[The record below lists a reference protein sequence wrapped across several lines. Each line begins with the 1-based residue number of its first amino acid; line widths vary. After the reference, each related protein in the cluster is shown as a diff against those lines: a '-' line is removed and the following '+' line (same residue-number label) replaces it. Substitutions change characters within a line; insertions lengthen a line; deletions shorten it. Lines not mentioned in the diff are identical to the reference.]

1 MEGKFDTC
9 QLCQLYLP
17 QQWFN
22 LSYTCR
28 IHVILRYVVGSC
40 LLEFYTTLW
49 FPKKYSSKKLSGIW
63 IFHMHCIILRALF
76 HVTHSFLNSTSWM
89 AIIASLFFC
98 ESSSYRSYRACT
110 TRRPNFLF
118 QREKFIQKLESNP
131 NQRHSKLKAILINI
145 IEHIFGL

>member
-1 MEGKFDTC
+1 MSA
-9 QLCQLYLP
+9 LSALP
-17 QQWFN
+17 ATAVVQSKLH
-22 LSYTCR
+22 LSNP
-28 IHVILRYVVGSC
+28 RYSTVCGSSC